1 MGDEGVK
8 AIAIALLS
16 NAQSS
21 QLVWLALGGNQITDR
36 GAEHLAVA
44 LKLQHTIRE
53 DPLQGEGEGS
63 TGGETGEERERRK
76 GEGGISGEVRK
87 IGVKGGERMW
97 YSCLDMLY
105 WFIICK

>member
-1 MGDEGVK
+1 MK

-16 NAQSS
+16 NAQRS

-36 GAEHLAVA
+36 GVEHLAVA

-76 GEGGISGEVRK
+76 GEGEVQVR
-87 IGVKGGERMW
+87 
-97 YSCLDMLY
+97 
-105 WFIICK
+105 

>member
-1 MGDEGVK
+1 MK

-16 NAQSS
+16 NAQRS

-44 LKLQHTIRE
+44 LKLQYTIRE

-76 GEGGISGEVRK
+76 GRGGKGEEERGGGK
-87 IGVKGGERMW
+87 FRGGEEDRGEGRRE
-97 YSCLDMLY
+97 DVV
-105 WFIICK
+105 

>member
-1 MGDEGVK
+1 MK

-16 NAQSS
+16 NAQRS

-63 TGGETGEERERRK
+63 TGAGGGKGRRAER
-76 GEGGISGEVRK
+76 GGR
-87 IGVKGGERMW
+87 
-97 YSCLDMLY
+97 
-105 WFIICK
+105 